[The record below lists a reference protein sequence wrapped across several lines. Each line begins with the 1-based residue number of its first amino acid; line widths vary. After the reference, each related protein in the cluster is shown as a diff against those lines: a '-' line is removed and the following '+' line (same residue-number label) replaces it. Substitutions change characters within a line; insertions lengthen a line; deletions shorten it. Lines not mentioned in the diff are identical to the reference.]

1 MRIDKF
7 LANSGIG
14 TRKEVKELLKKKRIR
29 VNDEVV
35 TEAKTQVDEDNDFVT
50 FDGER
55 IEYKEFL
62 YIMLNKPQDV
72 ISATD
77 DERHRTVL
85 DLLEEPLT
93 KVGLFPVGRLDKDTE
108 GLLVLTNDGKMAHEL
123 LSPKKHVPKRYYVE
137 LKKTLSKEEAKIL
150 ENGVELETFTTKP
163 AKVEFITEDKVYIII
178 SEGKYHQ
185 VKRMFKCVGNRVLFL
200 KRTGMGNL
208 GLDENLASGEY
219 RELTSEELEL
229 LQSLK

>member
-14 TRKEVKELLKKKRIR
+14 TRKEVKELLKKKRIS

-35 TEAKTQVDEDNDFVT
+35 TEAKTHIDEDNDFVA
-50 FDGER
+50 FDGKR
-55 IEYKEFL
+55 IEFKEFL

-137 LKKTLSKEEAKIL
+137 LKKPLSKEDAVIL

-208 GLDENLASGEY
+208 GLDENLAPGEY
-219 RELTSEELEL
+219 RELTSDELEQL
-229 LQSLK
+229 RV

>member
-1 MRIDKF
+1 M
-7 LANSGIG
+7 
-14 TRKEVKELLKKKRIR
+14 
-29 VNDEVV
+29 
-35 TEAKTQVDEDNDFVT
+35 
-50 FDGER
+50 
-55 IEYKEFL
+55 
-62 YIMLNKPQDV
+62 
-72 ISATD
+72 
-77 DERHRTVL
+77 
-85 DLLEEPLT
+85 
-93 KVGLFPVGRLDKDTE
+93 GLFPVGRLDKDTE

-137 LKKTLSKEEAKIL
+137 LQKTLSQEEARIL

-208 GLDENLASGEY
+208 GLDENLAPGEY
-219 RELTSEELEL
+219 RELTSDELEL
-229 LQSLK
+229 LQGLK

>member
-14 TRKEVKELLKKKRIR
+14 TRKEVKDLLKKKRIR
-29 VNDEVV
+29 INGDVV
-35 TEAKTQVDEDNDFVT
+35 SEAKIHIDEDNDIVT

-123 LSPKKHVPKRYYVE
+123 LSPKKHVPKRYYAE
-137 LKKTLSKEEAKIL
+137 LKKPLSEEEAGIL
-150 ENGVELETFTTKP
+150 ENGVDLETFVTKP

-185 VKRMFKCVGNRVLFL
+185 VKRMFKCVGNRVLYL

-208 GLDENLASGEY
+208 GLDENLKPGEY
-219 RELTSEELEL
+219 RELTPDELEL
-229 LQSLK
+229 LQGLK

>member
-14 TRKEVKELLKKKRIR
+14 TRKEVKELLKKKRIS
-29 VNDEVV
+29 VNGEII
-35 TEAKTQVDEDNDFVT
+35 TEAKMHIDEDNDIVA

-85 DLLEEPLT
+85 DLLEESLT

-137 LKKTLSKEEAKIL
+137 LKKPLSEEEARIL

-185 VKRMFKCVGNRVLFL
+185 VKRMFKCVGNRVLYL

-208 GLDENLASGEY
+208 GLDESLEPGEY
-219 RELTSEELEL
+219 RELSSHELEL
-229 LQSLK
+229 LQGIK

>member
-14 TRKEVKELLKKKRIR
+14 TRKEVKELLKKKRIS

-35 TEAKTQVDEDNDFVT
+35 TEAKTHIDEDNDFVA
-50 FDGER
+50 FDGKR
-55 IEYKEFL
+55 IEFKEFL

-108 GLLVLTNDGKMAHEL
+108 GLLVLPNDGKMAHEL
-123 LSPKKHVPKRYYVE
+123 LCPKKHVPKRYYVE
-137 LKKTLSKEEAKIL
+137 LKKPLSKEDAVIL

-163 AKVEFITEDKVYIII
+163 ARVEFITEDKVYIII

>member
-14 TRKEVKELLKKKRIR
+14 TRKEVKELLKKKRIS

-35 TEAKTQVDEDNDFVT
+35 TEAKIHIDEDNDFVT
-50 FDGER
+50 CDGEK
-55 IEYKEFL
+55 IEFKEFL

-123 LSPKKHVPKRYYVE
+123 LSPKKNVPKRYYVE
-137 LKKTLSKEEAKIL
+137 LKKQLSKNPL
-150 ENGVELETFTTKP
+150 
-163 AKVEFITEDKVYIII
+163 
-178 SEGKYHQ
+178 
-185 VKRMFKCVGNRVLFL
+185 
-200 KRTGMGNL
+200 
-208 GLDENLASGEY
+208 
-219 RELTSEELEL
+219 
-229 LQSLK
+229 

>member
-14 TRKEVKELLKKKRIR
+14 TRKEVKELLKKKMIK
-29 VNDEVV
+29 VNDIVV
-35 TEAKTQVDEDNDFVT
+35 TEAKTHIDEDNDIIT
-50 FDGER
+50 FGGER

-77 DERHRTVL
+77 DPRHRTVL

-137 LKKTLSKEEAKIL
+137 LKRPLLEDEAVIL

-163 AKVEFITEDKVYIII
+163 AKIEFITEDKVYIII

-185 VKRMFKCVGNRVLFL
+185 VKRMFKCVGNRVLYL

-208 GLDENLASGEY
+208 GLDDSLKPGEY
-219 RELTSEELEL
+219 RDLTSDELEL
-229 LQSLK
+229 LQSFK

>member
-14 TRKEVKELLKKKRIR
+14 TRKEVKELLKKKRIS

-35 TEAKTQVDEDNDFVT
+35 TEAKIHIDEDNDFVT
-50 FDGER
+50 FDGEK
-55 IEYKEFL
+55 IEFKEFL

-137 LKKTLSKEEAKIL
+137 LKKTLSKEEAGIL

-208 GLDENLASGEY
+208 GLDENLAPGEY
-219 RELTSEELEL
+219 RELTSDELEQ
-229 LQSLK
+229 LQGLK

>member
-1 MRIDKF
+1 MRIDKL

-14 TRKEVKELLKKKRIR
+14 TRKEVKELLKKKRIS
-29 VNDEVV
+29 VNGEII
-35 TEAKTQVDEDNDFVT
+35 TEAKMHIDEDNDIVT

-85 DLLEEPLT
+85 DLLEESLT

-137 LKKTLSKEEAKIL
+137 LKKPLSEEEARIL

-163 AKVEFITEDKVYIII
+163 AKIEFITEDKVYIII

-208 GLDENLASGEY
+208 GLDENLAPGEY
-219 RELTSEELEL
+219 RELTSDELEQ
-229 LQSLK
+229 LQGLK

>member
-14 TRKEVKELLKKKRIR
+14 TRKEVKELLKKKRIS

-35 TEAKTQVDEDNDFVT
+35 TEAKTHIDGDNDYVS

-137 LKKTLSKEEAKIL
+137 LKKPLSKEDAVIL

-185 VKRMFKCVGNRVLFL
+185 VKRMFKCVENRVLFL

-208 GLDENLASGEY
+208 GLDENLAPGEY
-219 RELTSEELEL
+219 RELTSDELEL
-229 LQSLK
+229 LQGLK

>member
-35 TEAKTQVDEDNDFVT
+35 TEAKTHIDGDNDYVS

-229 LQSLK
+229 LLSLK

>member
-7 LANSGIG
+7 LANLGIG
-14 TRKEVKELLKKKRIR
+14 KRKEVRERLKKKRIR
-29 VNDEVV
+29 GSDEVV
-35 TEAKTQVDEDNDFVT
+35 TEAKTRGDEVKNFVE
-50 FDGER
+50 FGGKR
-55 IEYKEFL
+55 IEFKEFL

-137 LKKTLSKEEAKIL
+137 LKKPLSKEEAAIL

-208 GLDENLASGEY
+208 GLDENLAPGEY
-219 RELTSEELEL
+219 RELTSDELEQ
-229 LQSLK
+229 LQGLK

>member
-14 TRKEVKELLKKKRIR
+14 TRKEVKELLKKKRIS
-29 VNDEVV
+29 VNGEAV
-35 TEAKTQVDEDNDFVT
+35 TEAKIHIDEDSDIVT

-85 DLLEEPLT
+85 DLLEESLT

-137 LKKTLSKEEAKIL
+137 LKKPLSEEEARIL

-229 LQSLK
+229 LQSFK

>member
-35 TEAKTQVDEDNDFVT
+35 TEAKTHIDGDNDYVS

-137 LKKTLSKEEAKIL
+137 LKKTLSQEEARIL

-208 GLDENLASGEY
+208 GLDENLAPGEY
-219 RELTSEELEL
+219 RELTSDELEL
-229 LQSLK
+229 LQGLK

>member
-35 TEAKTQVDEDNDFVT
+35 TEAKTHIDGDNDYVS

-137 LKKTLSKEEAKIL
+137 LKKTLSQEEARIL

-208 GLDENLASGEY
+208 GLDENLAPGEY
-219 RELTSEELEL
+219 RELTSDELEQ
-229 LQSLK
+229 LQGLK

>member
-1 MRIDKF
+1 MRIDKL

-14 TRKEVKELLKKKRIR
+14 TRKEVKELLKKKRIS
-29 VNDEVV
+29 VNGEII
-35 TEAKTQVDEDNDFVT
+35 TEAKMHIDEDNDIVA

-85 DLLEEPLT
+85 DLLEESLT

-137 LKKTLSKEEAKIL
+137 LKKPLSEEEARIL

-163 AKVEFITEDKVYIII
+163 AKIEFITEDKVYIII

-185 VKRMFKCVGNRVLFL
+185 VKRMFKCVGNRVLYL
-200 KRTGMGNL
+200 KRVSMGNL
-208 GLDENLASGEY
+208 ELDESLELGEY
-219 RELTSEELEL
+219 RELTPDELEL

>member
-1 MRIDKF
+1 MRIDKL

-14 TRKEVKELLKKKRIR
+14 TRKEVKELLRKKMIK
-29 VNDEVV
+29 VNDIVV
-35 TEAKTQVDEDNDFVT
+35 TEAKMHIDEENDIVT
-50 FDGER
+50 FNGER

-77 DERHRTVL
+77 DERHKTVL

-93 KVGLFPVGRLDKDTE
+93 RVGLFPVGRLDKDTE
-108 GLLVLTNDGKMAHEL
+108 GLLVLTNDGKMAHDL

-137 LKKTLSKEEAKIL
+137 LKKPLSKEEAEIL

-163 AKVEFITEDKVYIII
+163 AKVEFITEDKVFIII

-185 VKRMFKCVGNRVLFL
+185 VKRMFKCVGNRVLYL

-208 GLDENLASGEY
+208 GLDESLAPGEY
-219 RELTSEELEL
+219 RELTSKELEL
-229 LQSLK
+229 LQNLK

>member
-1 MRIDKF
+1 MRIDKL

-14 TRKEVKELLKKKRIR
+14 TRKEVKELLKKKRIS
-29 VNDEVV
+29 VNGEII
-35 TEAKTQVDEDNDFVT
+35 TEAKMHIDEDNDIVA

-85 DLLEEPLT
+85 DLLEESLT

-123 LSPKKHVPKRYYVE
+123 LSPKLHVPKRYYVE
-137 LKKTLSKEEAKIL
+137 LKKPLSEEEARIL

-163 AKVEFITEDKVYIII
+163 AKIEFITEDKVYIII

-185 VKRMFKCVGNRVLFL
+185 VKRMFKCVGNRVLYL
-200 KRTGMGNL
+200 KRVSMGNL
-208 GLDENLASGEY
+208 ELDESLELGEY
-219 RELTSEELEL
+219 RELTPDELEL

>member
-14 TRKEVKELLKKKRIR
+14 TRKEVKELLKKKRIK

-35 TEAKTQVDEDNDFVT
+35 TEAKIHIDEDNDIVT

-55 IEYKEFL
+55 IEYKEYL

-85 DLLEEPLT
+85 DLLEESLT

-123 LSPKKHVPKRYYVE
+123 LTPKKHVPKRYYAE
-137 LKKTLSKEEAKIL
+137 LKKPLSKEEAKIL
-150 ENGVELETFTTKP
+150 ENGVDLETFTTKP

-185 VKRMFKCVGNRVLFL
+185 VKRMFKCVGNRVLYL

-208 GLDENLASGEY
+208 GLDENLKPGEY
-219 RELTSEELEL
+219 RELTSDELEL

>member
-14 TRKEVKELLKKKRIR
+14 TRKEVKELLKKKMIK
-29 VNDEVV
+29 VNDIVV
-35 TEAKTQVDEDNDFVT
+35 TEAKTHIDEDNDIIT
-50 FDGER
+50 FGGER

-77 DERHRTVL
+77 DPRHRTVL

-123 LSPKKHVPKRYYVE
+123 LTPKKHVPKRYYAE
-137 LKKTLSKEEAKIL
+137 LKKPLSKEEAKIL
-150 ENGVELETFTTKP
+150 ENGVDLETFTTKP

-185 VKRMFKCVGNRVLFL
+185 VKRMFKCVGNRVLYL

-208 GLDENLASGEY
+208 GLDENLKPGEY
-219 RELTSEELEL
+219 RELTSDELEL

>member
-14 TRKEVKELLKKKRIR
+14 TRKEVKELLKKKRIK

-35 TEAKTQVDEDNDFVT
+35 TEAKIHIDEDNDIVT

-55 IEYKEFL
+55 IEYKEYL

-123 LSPKKHVPKRYYVE
+123 LTPKKHVPKRYYAE
-137 LKKTLSKEEAKIL
+137 LKKPLSKEEAKIL
-150 ENGVELETFTTKP
+150 ENGVDLETFTTKP

-185 VKRMFKCVGNRVLFL
+185 VKRMFKCVGNRVLYL

-208 GLDENLASGEY
+208 GLDENLKPGEY
-219 RELTSEELEL
+219 RELTSDELEL

>member
-7 LANSGIG
+7 LANSGTG
-14 TRKEVKELLKKKRIR
+14 TRKEVREFLKQKRVK
-29 VNDEVV
+29 VNGVLE
-35 TEAKTQVDEDNDFVT
+35 TEAKTHVDEENDIVT

-55 IEYKEFL
+55 VEYKEFL

-85 DLLEEPLT
+85 DLLPEPLT

-123 LSPKKHVPKRYYVE
+123 LTPKKHVPKRYYVE
-137 LKKTLSKEEAKIL
+137 LKKALSKDEAKIL

-163 AKVEFITEDKVYIII
+163 AKVEFITEDKVFIII

-208 GLDENLASGEY
+208 GLDESLNPGEY
-219 RELTSEELEL
+219 RELTADELEL

>member
-1 MRIDKF
+1 
-7 LANSGIG
+7 
-14 TRKEVKELLKKKRIR
+14 
-29 VNDEVV
+29 
-35 TEAKTQVDEDNDFVT
+35 
-50 FDGER
+50 
-55 IEYKEFL
+55 
-62 YIMLNKPQDV
+62 MLNKPQDV

-137 LKKTLSKEEAKIL
+137 LKKPLSKEDAVIL

-208 GLDENLASGEY
+208 GLDENLAPGEY
-219 RELTSEELEL
+219 RELTSKELEQ
-229 LQSLK
+229 LQGLK

>member
-14 TRKEVKELLKKKRIR
+14 TRKEVKELLKKKRIK

-35 TEAKTQVDEDNDFVT
+35 TEAKIHIDEDNDIVT

-55 IEYKEFL
+55 IEYKEYL

-137 LKKTLSKEEAKIL
+137 LKKPLSKEDAVIL

-208 GLDENLASGEY
+208 GLDENLAPGEY
-219 RELTSEELEL
+219 RELTSDELEQ
-229 LQSLK
+229 LQGLK

>member
-137 LKKTLSKEEAKIL
+137 LKKTLSKEEARIL

>member
-14 TRKEVKELLKKKRIR
+14 TRKEVKELLKKKMIK
-29 VNDEVV
+29 VNDIVV
-35 TEAKTQVDEDNDFVT
+35 TEAKTHIDEDNDIIT

-137 LKKTLSKEEAKIL
+137 LKKPLSKEDAVIL

-208 GLDENLASGEY
+208 GLDENLAPGEY
-219 RELTSEELEL
+219 RELTSDELEQ
-229 LQSLK
+229 LQGLK

>member
-14 TRKEVKELLKKKRIR
+14 TRKEVKELLKKKRIS

-35 TEAKTQVDEDNDFVT
+35 TEAKTHIDEDNDFVA
-50 FDGER
+50 FDGKR
-55 IEYKEFL
+55 IEFKEFL

-137 LKKTLSKEEAKIL
+137 LKKPLSKEDTVIL

-208 GLDENLASGEY
+208 GLDENLAPGEY
-219 RELTSEELEL
+219 RELTSDELEQ
-229 LQSLK
+229 LQGLK

>member
-1 MRIDKF
+1 MRIDKL

-14 TRKEVKELLKKKRIR
+14 TRKEVKELLKKKRIS
-29 VNDEVV
+29 VNGEII
-35 TEAKTQVDEDNDFVT
+35 TEAKMHIDEDNDIVT

-85 DLLEEPLT
+85 DLLEESLT

-137 LKKTLSKEEAKIL
+137 LKKPLSEEEARIL

-163 AKVEFITEDKVYIII
+163 AKIEFITEDKVYIII

-185 VKRMFKCVGNRVLFL
+185 VKRMFKCVGNRVLYL
-200 KRTGMGNL
+200 KRVSMGNL
-208 GLDENLASGEY
+208 ELDESLELGEY
-219 RELTSEELEL
+219 RELTPDELEL

>member
-14 TRKEVKELLKKKRIR
+14 TRKEVKELLKRKMIK
-29 VNDEVV
+29 VNDEVIS
-35 TEAKTQVDEDNDFVT
+35 EAKIHIDEDNDIVT
-50 FDGER
+50 FGGER

-85 DLLEEPLT
+85 DLLEESLT

-137 LKKTLSKEEAKIL
+137 LKKPLSEDEAEIL
-150 ENGVELETFTTKP
+150 ENGVDLETFTTKP

-185 VKRMFKCVGNRVLFL
+185 VKRMFKCVGNRVLYL

-208 GLDENLASGEY
+208 GLDESLKPGEY
-219 RELTSEELEL
+219 RELTSDELIL
-229 LQSLK
+229 LQGL

>member
-1 MRIDKF
+1 MRIDKL

-14 TRKEVKELLKKKRIR
+14 TRKEVKELLKKKRIS
-29 VNDEVV
+29 VNGEII
-35 TEAKTQVDEDNDFVT
+35 TEAKMHIDEDNDIVA

-85 DLLEEPLT
+85 DLLEESLT

-137 LKKTLSKEEAKIL
+137 LKKPISEEEARIL

-163 AKVEFITEDKVYIII
+163 AKIEFITEDKVYIII

-185 VKRMFKCVGNRVLFL
+185 VKRMFKCVGNRVLYL
-200 KRTGMGNL
+200 KRVSMGNL
-208 GLDENLASGEY
+208 ELDESLELGEY
-219 RELTSEELEL
+219 RELTPDELEL

>member
-137 LKKTLSKEEAKIL
+137 LKKTLSQEEARIL

>member
-35 TEAKTQVDEDNDFVT
+35 TEAKIHIDEDSDIVT

-85 DLLEEPLT
+85 DLLEESLT

-123 LSPKKHVPKRYYVE
+123 LTPKKHVPKRYYAE
-137 LKKTLSKEEAKIL
+137 LKKPLSKEEAGIL
-150 ENGVELETFTTKP
+150 ENGVDLETFTTKP

-185 VKRMFKCVGNRVLFL
+185 VKRMFKCVGNRVLYL

-208 GLDENLASGEY
+208 GLDENLKPGEY
-219 RELTSEELEL
+219 RELTSDELEL